1 MQLRLKNNNY
11 LNLGEYIVSTNTAIN
26 PMGLKRICTSCGGRF
41 YDLNKRPIS
50 CPECDTEF
58 TGEVKAKTRRGR
70 VAAEPEKEI
79 IKEVEH
85 KKDEGEIIE
94 EDSEVEVV
102 SLDDAEASTKE
113 EDDDDTVLGE
123 DTLDDI
129 PDLAA
134 SDADETG
141 DEDILLDDEA

>member
-1 MQLRLKNNNY
+1 MS
-11 LNLGEYIVSTNTAIN
+11 IAVN
-26 PMGLKRICTSCGGRF
+26 PMGLKRICISCGGRF
-41 YDLNKRPIS
+41 YDLNKRPII

-58 TGEVKAKTRRGR
+58 TGEVKAKARRGR
-70 VAAEPEKEI
+70 IAAVETKESI
-79 IKEVEH
+79 IKEVET

-102 SLDDAEASTKE
+102 SLDDAEISTKE
-113 EDDDDTVLGE
+113 AEDDDTVLGE

-129 PDLAA
+129 PDLVANSAA
-134 SDADETG
+134 DDD